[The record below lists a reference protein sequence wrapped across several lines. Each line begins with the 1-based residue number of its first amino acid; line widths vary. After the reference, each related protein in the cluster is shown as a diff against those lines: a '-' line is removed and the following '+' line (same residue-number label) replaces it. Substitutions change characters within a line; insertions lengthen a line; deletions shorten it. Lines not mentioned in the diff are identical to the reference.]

1 MLPLHAIAVT
11 LALSV
16 PSAGGEGEPSKRIA
30 VVAVGSCDATGAA
43 GLVQGLRE
51 ALAARSADPV
61 QSERETAEA
70 LGGAAEKSL
79 ADVERMIAS
88 AWDDFFRDVAER
100 AAQTLRKA
108 REHLL
113 QVPPSPARWVA
124 ERNAGTLL
132 ALVHF
137 KAERRTEAE
146 QALTSILAVES
157 DYRPDPALY
166 SPRFRGFVDSV
177 RAKATRRMAARLEV
191 TTRPSG
197 APVYVGGRNV
207 GRSPVT
213 VALLPGE
220 YRVEADFHGRRG
232 LARSVRL
239 GGEPGQPPSASIE
252 LSRAFEGAVSADG
265 GPCVQ
270 ASERKERLDALV
282 RLASLVGAQLVVG
295 VRLQELSRGERYVIV
310 TAIDAAAG
318 EETREAKLRLS
329 SALPTTAELERLAS
343 FMVTGEV
350 VPPVEA
356 TVGALTPVA
365 VGSPARIHGPPLLVR
380 LTPSPA
386 GPLANALRIEATDRT
401 APARRRARIASYAT
415 AGVGVLALGSAGF
428 FHLRASNVEAT
439 LEVLGPDG
447 HFPAG
452 TEAAFERSNAALAWN
467 RSASLALAGVGAA
480 SVVAAAILFA
490 LSREQTADF

>member
-1 MLPLHAIAVT
+1 MLHTITIT
-11 LALSV
+11 LALSIL
-16 PSAGGEGEPSKRIA
+16 SAEGEVEPSKRIA

-43 GLVQGLRE
+43 SLVQGLRE

-79 ADVERMIAS
+79 SDVERMIAS
-88 AWDDFFRDVAER
+88 AWDDFFRDIAER

-137 KAERRTEAE
+137 KADRRAEAE
-146 QALTSILAVES
+146 QALTSILAVEP

-166 SPRFRGFVDSV
+166 SPRFRGFVDAV
-177 RAKATRRMAARLEV
+177 RAKVRWRMAARLEV

-197 APVYVGGRNV
+197 VPVYVGGRNV

-213 VALLPGE
+213 VAVLPGE
-220 YRVEADFHGRRG
+220 YRVEADFNGRRG
-232 LARSVRL
+232 LVRSVRL
-239 GGEPGQPPSASIE
+239 GAELGQPPNASIE

-318 EETREAKLRLS
+318 EETREAKLRLAS
-329 SALPTTAELERLAS
+329 TLPTAAELEHLAS

-365 VGSPARIHGPPLLVR
+365 VDSPVAIRDPPLLAH
-380 LTPSPA
+380 LTPSPI
-386 GPLANALRIEATDRT
+386 GPLANALRVEAGARID
-401 APARRRARIASYAT
+401 PSRRRARVASYAT

-428 FHLRASNVEAT
+428 FHLRASNAEAA
-439 LEVLGPDG
+439 LGALGPDG

-452 TEAAFERSNAALAWN
+452 TEATFERSNAALAWN
-467 RSASLALAGVGAA
+467 RGASLALAGVGAA
-480 SVVAAAILFA
+480 SVVAAAVLFA
-490 LSREQTADF
+490 LSREQAADF